1 MSLILY
7 FLFMISLKL
16 FPLLGVFWS
25 SSITLATQFTDAKNK
40 LSTKKKI
47 FTFHTNSQLRNL
59 EALALVDTLRFDD
72 EEVMDL
78 WSIFLFFVIC
88 FLLMSCCGYC
98 CTKKRR
104 GAVLS
109 EFIQ

>member
-1 MSLILY
+1 M
-7 FLFMISLKL
+7 
-16 FPLLGVFWS
+16 LL
-25 SSITLATQFTDAKNK
+25 
-40 LSTKKKI
+40 
-47 FTFHTNSQLRNL
+47 
-59 EALALVDTLRFDD
+59 DTLRFDD

-109 EFIQ
+109 DTDAHMERQLLKRR

>member
-7 FLFMISLKL
+7 DCFGAHRLRSL
-16 FPLLGVFWS
+16 
-25 SSITLATQFTDAKNK
+25 
-40 LSTKKKI
+40 
-47 FTFHTNSQLRNL
+47 HL
-59 EALALVDTLRFDD
+59 EALVLVDTLRFDD

-109 EFIQ
+109 DIHQNQFYK

>member
-1 MSLILY
+1 MLTLESETRESE
-7 FLFMISLKL
+7 SLKV
-16 FPLLGVFWS
+16 FEFIRPPQIDSIDSACCSNVSLLRIFG
-25 SSITLATQFTDAKNK
+25 
-40 LSTKKKI
+40 LSYI
-47 FTFHTNSQLRNL
+47 GRIVIMCADL
-59 EALALVDTLRFDD
+59 ETLALVDTLRFDD

-109 EFIQ
+109 EIIQY